1 MVKTPL
7 RRNAP
12 RRHLWGVALVL
23 RQVHSER
30 SLSRIAAALALA
42 AASATAPAATPAA
55 SSGVPVIPGQ
65 DKDNVKSF
73 LKLSA
78 MLDQTSDVELQ
89 LMSRAEADDCFKVY
103 DMRLGGA
110 PPNDQEPTVAQ
121 LSVMK
126 HVVTHGCVPYAD
138 FGVFGPHAI
147 RMMRKLRLTGLML
160 GPSGELFRSEMAGP
174 MTYDQWEA
182 CFMVFRSAMVMLEF
196 ASPSSLDGY
205 RDHVRQYS
213 TRFGTQCWALTYQ
226 TDTRARREHAERLR
240 RRANTE
246 LTALDAIGV
255 KGAYNPKRPWEY
267 VFRQLPVE
275 FAFWKRELEDP
286 ALLILA
292 RAAVAA
298 ITSEAPVAKTRDQH
312 ITQVAG
318 DVQLTGLE
326 RQGLPSKRRRLDSL
340 LRPVSISTMTKA
352 ITSGS
357 AWHFRRVPVRCHV
370 LNNWPISAR
379 SAYTLHMA
387 LRTVQR
393 LARQFRSRHAMVR
406 KRKGK
411 EAERKEGQET
421 PVVTQA
427 K

>member
-1 MVKTPL
+1 M
-7 RRNAP
+7 
-12 RRHLWGVALVL
+12 
-23 RQVHSER
+23 
-30 SLSRIAAALALA
+30 
-42 AASATAPAATPAA
+42 
-55 SSGVPVIPGQ
+55 
-65 DKDNVKSF
+65 KSF

-78 MLDQTSDVELQ
+78 VLDQTSDAEFQ

-110 PPNDQEPTVAQ
+110 PPDDQEPTVAL
-121 LSVMK
+121 LSAMK

-138 FGVFGPHAI
+138 FGVFG
-147 RMMRKLRLTGLML
+147 LRLTGLML

-182 CFMVFRSAMVMLEF
+182 CLMVFRSAMVMMEF
-196 ASPSSLDGY
+196 ASPSSLDGHG
-205 RDHVRQYS
+205 DHVRQYS
-213 TRFGTQCWALTYQ
+213 TRFGTQCWALIYQ

-292 RAAVAA
+292 RAPVAA

-312 ITQVAG
+312 ITQVA
-318 DVQLTGLE
+318 L
-326 RQGLPSKRRRLDSL
+326 
-340 LRPVSISTMTKA
+340 VSISTMTRA
-352 ITSGS
+352 ITSVIVVACSS
-357 AWHFRRVPVRCHV
+357 AWLFRRVPVRRHV
-370 LNNWPISAR
+370 LNKWPISAR

-387 LRTVQR
+387 LKTVPK
-393 LARQFRSRHAMVR
+393 LARQSRSRHVMVR
-406 KRKGK
+406 TRVRERNKRGRR
-411 EAERKEGQET
+411 ARNSSGDSC
-421 PVVTQA
+421 
-427 K
+427 